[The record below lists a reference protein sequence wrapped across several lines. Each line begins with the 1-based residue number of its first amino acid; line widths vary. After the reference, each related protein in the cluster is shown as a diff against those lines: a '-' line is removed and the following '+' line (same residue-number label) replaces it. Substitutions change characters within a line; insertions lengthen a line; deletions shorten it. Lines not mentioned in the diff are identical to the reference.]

1 MVDESTIDTNL
12 LYATVDD
19 QVITALKFVER
30 LEKVYFL
37 IRIIGERKIPAPTPI
52 IPLKNPIPAP
62 VDIEI
67 FKLGIEFSISNSF
80 FVWYNLYAAQT
91 NVIESKES

>member
-1 MVDESTIDTNL
+1 MPSQTDTNLKFPNVLAVHKTHKSISSPLEITITSNLLPSTVIKKHGGSVLMVDESTIDTNL

-37 IRIIGERKIPAPTPI
+37 IRIIE
-52 IPLKNPIPAP
+52 
-62 VDIEI
+62 
-67 FKLGIEFSISNSF
+67 
-80 FVWYNLYAAQT
+80 
-91 NVIESKES
+91 